1 MRKVWIIARHEYLKN
16 IKRPGFI
23 IWTLLVPVL
32 GAIGLGIAAFA
43 GGQAMNFLEQQFSR
57 ENQKVGFI
65 DHSGIFSPVLPEYQ
79 DSYLPYQS
87 EEQGRD
93 DLAAEKID
101 AVLIISAS
109 YMDTGQVTIINRGG
123 NFDIGVADTAE
134 SFLQDHLLAQN
145 VQEPLA
151 TRIADPMNPTT
162 LSLNEN
168 ADEATGG
175 PLGEIMNFMVPYVL
189 GILLVVSIFSSSGY
203 LMRSVSE
210 EKTSRVIEIVLSSVR
225 AWELLAGKV
234 LGLGAVGLTQIA
246 VWLGSTFVLSG
257 GAVGLL
263 GVALPLLTRPTI
275 FILGFVYYLLGFLIY
290 AVLMGAGGAL
300 GTTEQESAQ
309 IAGMF
314 SFTAAIPMMI
324 MGFIWSNPNALLAR
338 ILSWFP
344 ITAPTMMMMRI
355 TLQEV
360 PVVDIVGSIGM
371 CLLSIPLIIWAGS
384 KVFRAGLLMYGKK
397 PSVKE
402 VWKII
407 RAA

>member
-43 GGQAMNFLEQQFSR
+43 GGQAMNFLEQQFSP
-57 ENQKVGFI
+57 EGQVIGFV
-65 DHSGIFSPVLPEYQ
+65 DHSGIFDPVLPEYQ
-79 DSYLPYQS
+79 DSYIPYDS
-87 EEQGRD
+87 EEQGRA
-93 DLAAEKID
+93 DLEAEKID
-101 AVLIISAS
+101 ALLIISAD

-134 SFLQDHLLAQN
+134 NFLQDHLLAQN

-151 TRIADPMNPTT
+151 TRIADPMNATT
-162 LSLNEN
+162 ISLNDN
-168 ADEATGG
+168 TDEANGG
-175 PLGEIMNFMVPYVL
+175 PMGEILNFMVPYML

-234 LGLGAVGLTQIA
+234 VGLGAVGLTQIA

-300 GTTEQESAQ
+300 GTTEQESQQ

-314 SFTAAIPMMI
+314 SFTAAIPIMI

-360 PVVDIVGSIGM
+360 PVIDIVGSIGM
-371 CLLSIPLIIWAGS
+371 CLLSIPLIIWAGG

>member
-1 MRKVWIIARHEYLKN
+1 MRKVWIIARHEYIKN

-43 GGQAMNFLEQQFSR
+43 GGQAVNFLEQQFSP
-57 ENQKVGFI
+57 ENQVVGFV
-65 DHSGIFSPVLPEYQ
+65 DHSGIFDPVLPKYQ
-79 DSYLPYQS
+79 DRYLPYDS
-87 EEQGRD
+87 EEQGRA
-93 DLAAEKID
+93 DLAAEKIN
-101 AVLIISAS
+101 ALLIIDAD

-123 NFDIGVADTAE
+123 NFDIGVMDTAE
-134 SFLQDHLLAQN
+134 NFLQDHLLAQN

-151 TRIADPMNPTT
+151 TRIADPMDATT
-162 LSLNEN
+162 ISLDDNT
-168 ADEATGG
+168 DEATGG
-175 PLGEIMNFMVPYVL
+175 PLGEIMNFMVPYML

-246 VWLGSTFVLSG
+246 IWLGSTIVLSG

-275 FILGFVYYLLGFLIY
+275 FILGVVYYLLGFLIY

-300 GTTEQESAQ
+300 GTTEQESQQ

-360 PVVDIVGSIGM
+360 PVVDIAGSIGM

-407 RAA
+407 RTA

>member
-1 MRKVWIIARHEYLKN
+1 MRKVWIIARHEYIKN

-23 IWTLLVPVL
+23 IWTLTVPFL
-32 GAIGLGIAAFA
+32 GLIGLGIAAFF
-43 GGQAMNFLEQQFSR
+43 GGQAVNFLEDQFSP
-57 ENQKVGFI
+57 EGQVVGLVDNSGLFI
-65 DHSGIFSPVLPEYQ
+65 PVQADYADRFIPYQ
-79 DSYLPYQS
+79 DADA
-87 EEQGRD
+87 GRD
-93 DLAAEKID
+93 GLRAEDID
-101 AVLIISAS
+101 ALLIISAD
-109 YMDTGQVTIINRGG
+109 YMETGQVTIVNRGG
-123 NFDIGVADTAE
+123 NFNVGVLDAAE
-134 SFLQDHLLAQN
+134 GFLQDSLLADSS
-145 VQEPLA
+145 EGPLA
-151 TRIADPMNPTT
+151 RRIADPLNATT
-162 LSLNEN
+162 ISLDD
-168 ADEATGG
+168 DEEEAGG
-175 PLGEIMNFMVPYVL
+175 GALGEVLNFMVPYML
-189 GILLVVSIFSSSGY
+189 GILLVISIFSSSGY

-225 AWELLAGKV
+225 SWELLAGKV

-246 VWLGSTFVLSG
+246 VWMGSTFVLSG

-263 GVALPLLTRPTI
+263 GVALPLLSRPVI

-300 GTTEQESAQ
+300 GTTEQESQQ
-309 IAGMF
+309 IAGIF

-324 MGFIWSNPNALLAR
+324 MGFIWANPNALLAR

-360 PVVDIVGSIGM
+360 PLIDIIGSIVM
-371 CLLSIPLIIWAGS
+371 CLLTIPLIIWAGA

-397 PSVKE
+397 PTIKE